1 MLHFIRKSI
10 GLKTLTLIAGISV
23 VVFTILIG
31 VTTQRQYD
39 GMLGQMDTA
48 LTRVSELIKLATD
61 GPMLVGD
68 DDGTKAQFAL
78 LAKRY
83 PDTQV
88 YITNFKNNITYSTR
102 TGTVRKDVEDVFSD
116 PSVLALT
123 EKAVKTDVHEGLL
136 LKEGGKS
143 FMLRSTSIPNDDSC
157 HHCHGS
163 SQPILGQLVVV
174 KDVTP
179 MVAGIH
185 RQVLETVAFSVGGLA
200 TLICIVF
207 FFLRKTVI
215 KPVQEITE
223 ASHRIAHGELETQF
237 TVHSQDELG
246 KLESN
251 LGEMVGKLKEQ
262 LGFSRGILQGMTTPF
277 LVTDTEGNVT
287 FTNKGMVD
295 CLCELGDPDQHV
307 GKTVGEFFYNDVSR
321 ETLTHKVLANRK
333 AITGVEVE
341 FTDRDGE
348 TRYSVLDSSPIYD
361 LDGNLMGA
369 FTVCTDMTEFRRQQR
384 LVEEQNSRITR
395 AAEAAGAIAVQVSS
409 ASEEL
414 SAQVEQSS
422 SGAEEQ
428 RSLTAEGATA
438 MEQMNATVT
447 EVARNAS
454 NAAEMA
460 GKAQDVAKN
469 GVSVVEDTVRH
480 INDVAR
486 QAESLKTEMGGLAD
500 KAEGIGEIINVIEDI
515 ADQTNLLALNAA
527 IEAARAGDAG
537 RGFAVVADEVRKLA
551 EKTMSATRQVVD
563 YVGSIQESTR
573 RNMAATE
580 EAVKL
585 VEQSTA
591 MAGESGRT
599 LHSIV
604 QMVVETADQV
614 RAIATAAEEQSAAS
628 EQINRSMEQ
637 ISRISSETADAMNQS
652 AQAVSDLARLAV
664 DLNAIITDMRR

>member
-307 GKTVGEFFYNDVSR
+307 GKAVGEFFYNDVSR

-580 EAVKL
+580 QAVKL

>member
-1 MLHFIRKSI
+1 
-10 GLKTLTLIAGISV
+10 
-23 VVFTILIG
+23 
-31 VTTQRQYD
+31 
-39 GMLGQMDTA
+39 
-48 LTRVSELIKLATD
+48 
-61 GPMLVGD
+61 
-68 DDGTKAQFAL
+68 
-78 LAKRY
+78 
-83 PDTQV
+83 
-88 YITNFKNNITYSTR
+88 
-102 TGTVRKDVEDVFSD
+102 VEDVFSD

-307 GKTVGEFFYNDVSR
+307 GKAVGEFFYNDVSR

-580 EAVKL
+580 QAVKL

>member
-384 LVEEQNSRITR
+384 LVKEQNSRITR

-580 EAVKL
+580 QAVKL

>member
-295 CLCELGDPDQHV
+295 CLCELGDPEQHV

>member
-369 FTVCTDMTEFRRQQR
+369 FTVCTDMTEFRRQQL